1 MFKIIVTGAGGFIG
15 RNVKNA
21 LAENY
26 ETVNVDF
33 FENLLDPF
41 DFISNYENFVNR
53 GDVIVHNGACSSTTA
68 TDPFLVNKLNFDYS
82 VELLKKCIKN
92 KNRLIYASSA
102 SVYGD
107 GPFHEKAYKKA
118 KNLYAL
124 SKSMFDDY
132 SMQFIDY
139 IPQVVGLRYFNVYGP
154 HENKKEDMAS
164 VVYKFY
170 NQVKNHNKIVLFK
183 NSDKYLRDFV
193 HVEDIIEITKFFIDN
208 PTHNGIYN
216 CGIGRENSF
225 QDIADIFV
233 EKYNCDVQYI
243 DMPQKL
249 IGKYQEFT
257 RSDNNKIDKIYKSDR
272 IDLRKGVLKY
282 IEYLEKL

>member
-1 MFKIIVTGAGGFIG
+1 MSKIIVTGAEGFIG
-15 RNVKNA
+15 KNIKNS
-21 LAENY
+21 LDEKY
-26 ETVNVDF
+26 KTISVDF
-33 FENLLDPF
+33 FDNSIDPF
-41 DFISNYENFVNR
+41 ELILNYNN
-53 GDVIVHNGACSSTTA
+53 DIVIHNGACSSTTVE
-68 TDPFLVNKLNFDYS
+68 DPFYVNKLNFEYS
-82 VELLKKCIKN
+82 VSLLKKCIKN
-92 KNRLIYASSA
+92 NNRLIYASSA

-107 GPFHEKAYKKA
+107 GPFNEESHKKA

-139 IPQVVGLRYFNVYGP
+139 VPQVVGLRYFNVYGP

-193 HVEDIIEITKFFIDN
+193 HVEDIIGITKFFIDN
-208 PTHNGIYN
+208 PTQSGIYN
-216 CGIGRENSF
+216 CGIGRANSF

-233 EKYNCDVQYI
+233 EKYNCDIEYI

-257 RSDNNKIDKIYKSDR
+257 RSDNNKIDKIYKR
-272 IDLRKGVLKY
+272 TRLDLRKGVLKY
-282 IEYLEKL
+282 IEFLEQV